1 MHAELFRKPK
11 IPLRRS
17 RCRWEDNI
25 RMDLREKGWGSMDW
39 IHIAQDGDQWL
50 ALVNS
55 VMTLRVPEKASNFLT
70 S

>member
-1 MHAELFRKPK
+1 
-11 IPLRRS
+11 
-17 RCRWEDNI
+17 
-25 RMDLREKGWGSMDW
+25 MDLREKGWGSMDW